1 MVPEETRNHIF
12 SKRKEVSKSQEQF
25 LELYVFFSEYCTS
38 YNGDKIFLSPFLSWN
53 QSGLVI
59 AMKKLFSKL
68 LNPINLDS
76 DQLNS
81 SEGEFDFSL
90 LNDQITSIYEAI
102 VNETNESNGQV
113 TNLIID
119 SETAEDG
126 VGSQWVRYEDFK
138 KVPPGVQFVSG
149 QKRVGLQIT
158 SNIKEQVDSLRL
170 VKKIVSETNNYAK
183 RNSKGKTLS
192 SSLKNSSWPIC
203 KSIGRGIMRPDLPV
217 SMRIPIHLYEM
228 MLDKIPGA
236 QTKFLT
242 TFTVAYRR
250 DLKICLFNSYIL
262 YKLGKKKGKERP
274 LTYLRY
280 LKALVTLSKISLA
293 VDIKPQINV
302 IRALRMHFGDCFVKY
317 HTKNYYKV

>member
-1 MVPEETRNHIF
+1 MHPIYSANSKMSQAEQKYYSYEVEIVCDDKKVYECMLRDGHFFSESSHTIEHQPILTREEKDNSEKRFVNKENDAVNDDMVPEETRSNIF
-12 SKRKEVSKSQEQF
+12 SKRKEVSKSQEQ
-25 LELYVFFSEYCTS
+25 L
-38 YNGDKIFLSPFLSWN
+38 
-53 QSGLVI
+53 I
-59 AMKKLFSKL
+59 AMRKLFSKL

-158 SNIKEQVDSLRL
+158 SNIKEQVDSLR
-170 VKKIVSETNNYAK
+170 
-183 RNSKGKTLS
+183 
-192 SSLKNSSWPIC
+192 
-203 KSIGRGIMRPDLPV
+203 RPDLPV

-236 QTKFLT
+236 QVHDM
-242 TFTVAYRR
+242 FTDR
-250 DLKICLFNSYIL
+250 
-262 YKLGKKKGKERP
+262 
-274 LTYLRY
+274 
-280 LKALVTLSKISLA
+280 
-293 VDIKPQINV
+293 
-302 IRALRMHFGDCFVKY
+302 H
-317 HTKNYYKV
+317 